1 VFKISIK
8 YLYGS
13 CINSLGLFIKMS
25 DKYPVLPG
33 PTIYPAAV
41 SDGLS
46 RYVQAP
52 AKAVSFGGAT
62 CTSSCYLYGCRKNSQ
77 RIKYKLSQNKSQI
90 TEPWHHDYVI
100 VIVMYNKKDFFML
113 AMTKLM
119 YTVGCFARKQAY
131 ISLAKSH
138 SLVSWHSCK

>member
-90 TEPWHHDYVI
+90 TEPWHHDYVRLPSELLLKRYEKYL
-100 VIVMYNKKDFFML
+100 VKK
-113 AMTKLM
+113 
-119 YTVGCFARKQAY
+119 VC
-131 ISLAKSH
+131 
-138 SLVSWHSCK
+138 HSCCCRCVSLSVGLLFSV